1 MYAKVLEMDLFEAGF
16 DTVWD
21 AVKVPEMEEQEW
33 EGVKRRYWSLREYKL
48 PTCEFIG

>member
-1 MYAKVLEMDLFEAGF
+1 MDLFEAGF

-21 AVKVPEMEEQEW
+21 TVKVPEMEKGKW
-33 EGVKRRYWSLREYKL
+33 EGVRRRYWSLREYKL

>member
-1 MYAKVLEMDLFEAGF
+1 MDLFEAGF
-16 DTVWD
+16 DTEWD
-21 AVKVPEMEEQEW
+21 TVKVPEMDKEEW

>member
-1 MYAKVLEMDLFEAGF
+1 MLEIDLFEAGF
-16 DTVWD
+16 DTEWD
-21 AVKVPEMEEQEW
+21 TIKVPEMEKEEW